1 MKELLTKRKGKFI
14 QYLFATFM
22 FIISHFAEI
31 GVFALIFGAIEKGD
45 LQYFKKVAII
55 TIAYII
61 YSPFNYLISRLLRI
75 RYMRDTILDVRK
87 LAFDKIINMPFKQFS
102 QKSKEVYLSNLIND
116 VNNFENKFF
125 INLLNYLIN
134 IGMYGIS
141 LIFLLAIDF
150 KLALSMFLFSVI
162 LFLLARL
169 FTKKTTAL
177 EKDISSTSE
186 SFTTD
191 LSNTFNGLEIL
202 KLNNIEKSFLKKS
215 VRTINRLEK
224 RKYMSN
230 VFNHLQRDVIYILVF
245 VVSVLVLIYLGYE
258 LQNGMNL
265 TEATFVFMLS
275 NSINNYLISAF
286 PNWNQVKAS
295 VSIYEKIAKP
305 EEKTVKIGMGTK
317 DFKFEDRIE
326 VDNVSFSFDKKQIL
340 NNATFTIEKGKKYLI
355 KGVSGA
361 GKTTLL
367 NLLAMIHDDFEG
379 KITVDGEDY
388 RDISEKSFHDKVAF
402 IYQDV
407 FLFEDTIMNN
417 ITLYKD
423 ISDEQVNYAVKV
435 SGLEPFLEEKPGGIE
450 ERLTE
455 NGKNLSGGQ
464 RQRIS
469 IARAIAKNAEILFV
483 DEGTSSLNEEL
494 GRDIE
499 NTFLELDNTVIAISH
514 RYYEGITENYDYVIE
529 LKNGSVHRFPAK
541 EYFEEVI
548 TW

>member
-102 QKSKEVYLSNLIND
+102 QKSKEVYISNLIND

-141 LIFLLAIDF
+141 LIFLIAIDF

-326 VDNVSFSFDKKQIL
+326 VANVSFSFDKKRIL

-514 RYYEGITENYDYVIE
+514 RYYEGVTENYDYVIE